1 MSVQSS
7 SSIPPSEPPPDPKP
21 KNGLAGLRHWRHDL
35 LAGLVVSMVSLPLSS
50 GIAIASGAPPIYGI
64 ISSIIAGLV
73 FPFLG
78 GSYVTISGPAAGLA
92 PALLA
97 TMAALGGAGDADHV
111 GAGYAFLLVVVF
123 VVGVVQLGMARLH
136 LARFAA
142 VFPVS
147 VVEGMLGAIG
157 VLIFVKALPL
167 FLGHLEPVHAHGFAE
182 YLGEIPHWVRGSDGG
197 ALLVGAAS
205 LVTLFVLGSPRV
217 RKLGGLA
224 KVPPHLFAVAVG
236 IPLAW
241 LLGLGPAFRIAVPAN
256 PLSGVRLPDF
266 SGLLGRSDLW
276 FAAAVGA
283 LTLTLIDGVESLATA
298 QAVDRIDPF
307 KRRSK
312 PDRVLAAMGLS
323 NVLSSLVGGLT
334 VIPGGVKSKT
344 CIEAGGRTL
353 WANFANAVFLLS
365 FLFVLPGPISLIP
378 KATLGAIL
386 IYTGWRMAHPSIAR
400 HLAHIGREQVFLYV
414 ATIAAT
420 LFTDLLVG
428 VLFGTALKLAILMLY
443 ARPAGEPRE
452 VIGEFWPTLVGMF
465 RDPVTEVVG
474 DGARQEYVIGR
485 PLVCF
490 NSYKLLERLEARQS
504 DPSTPTVQELTLRL
518 ADPAR
523 VVDHTALDGVFHA
536 MDLAT
541 EQPLRLEGLD
551 GMVSLGHDRRAVR
564 VRGRSPAVGA
574 VGMYD

>member
-1 MSVQSS
+1 MSTQNSL
-7 SSIPPSEPPPDPKP
+7 PNPKP
-21 KNGLAGLRHWRHDL
+21 QNGVEGLRHWRHDL

-64 ISSIIAGLV
+64 ISAVIAGLV

-111 GAGYAFLLVVVF
+111 GDGYAYLLVVIF
-123 VVGVVQLGMARLH
+123 VVGLVQLVMARLK
-136 LARFAA
+136 LARYAA

-157 VLIFVKALPL
+157 VLILVKALPL
-167 FLGHLEPVHAHGFAE
+167 FFGYLAPVHAHGFGE
-182 YLGEIPHWVRGSDGG
+182 YLGEIPHWARGADLS
-197 ALLVGAAS
+197 ALLVGLVSLAILFAA
-205 LVTLFVLGSPRV
+205 GSPWAR
-217 RKLGGLA
+217 RLGIVA
-224 KVPPHLFAVAVG
+224 KIPPHLFAVAVG
-236 IPLAW
+236 ILMAL
-241 LLGLGPAFRIAVPAN
+241 LLGIGPDFRIAVPAN

-266 SGLLGRSDLW
+266 GGLLGHSELW
-276 FAAAVGA
+276 AAALIGA

-312 PDRVLAAMGLS
+312 PDRVLASMGLS

-378 KATLGAIL
+378 KSGAIL

-400 HLAHIGREQVFLYV
+400 HLAGIGREQVFLYLCTV
-414 ATIAAT
+414 VVT

-443 ARPAGEPRE
+443 ARPAGESEE
-452 VIGEFWPTLVGMF
+452 VLGGFWSTLFGMF
-465 RDPVTEVVG
+465 RDPVTETRDEGHRQTYVV
-474 DGARQEYVIGR
+474 GR

-490 NSYKLLERLEARQS
+490 NSYKLLERLE
-504 DPSTPTVQELTLRL
+504 STQADESSPVVEDLTIQVGP
-518 ADPAR
+518 DVR
-523 VVDHTALDGVFHA
+523 VVDHTALDGIFLA
-536 MDLAT
+536 MDMAT
-541 EQPLRLEGLD
+541 KQPLRIQGLD
-551 GMVSLGHDRRAVR
+551 TMVRLGHDERAVR
-564 VRGRSPAVGA
+564 VRGRVAVVGTD
-574 VGMYD
+574 GMYD